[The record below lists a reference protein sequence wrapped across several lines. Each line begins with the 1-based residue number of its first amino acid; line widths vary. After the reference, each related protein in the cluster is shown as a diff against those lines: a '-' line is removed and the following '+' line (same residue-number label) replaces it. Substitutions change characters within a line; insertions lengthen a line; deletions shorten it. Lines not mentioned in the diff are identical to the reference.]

1 MILRKEITGN
11 WGGLRIKKKYKKL
24 VIGSQFLVHCFL
36 KWNMKEAGGGGREE
50 RFNAWVK
57 LEPDIPLLC
66 LKTCREKPLEQKD
79 RQKFYAKSRCFS
91 RINGLQSIKE
101 LSLRSSV
108 ERYTELLLG
117 KVIYSNLEE

>member
-50 RFNAWVK
+50 RFNA
-57 LEPDIPLLC
+57 
-66 LKTCREKPLEQKD
+66 
-79 RQKFYAKSRCFS
+79 
-91 RINGLQSIKE
+91 
-101 LSLRSSV
+101 
-108 ERYTELLLG
+108 
-117 KVIYSNLEE
+117 